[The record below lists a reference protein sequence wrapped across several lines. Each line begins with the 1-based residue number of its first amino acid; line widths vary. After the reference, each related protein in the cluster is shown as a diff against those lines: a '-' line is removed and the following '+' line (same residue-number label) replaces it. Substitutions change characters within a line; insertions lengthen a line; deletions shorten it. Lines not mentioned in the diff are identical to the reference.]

1 MLKGETAK
9 TLEPELSK
17 ANQKADT
24 RDVTAESSQVEE
36 ESSSSFF
43 AAFGVGMQ
51 EEKEMSSA
59 FSFGGFGG
67 DSGDVGGNSGNDA
80 QGTSSFSK

>member
-1 MLKGETAK
+1 M
-9 TLEPELSK
+9 EPELSK

-24 RDVTAESSQVEE
+24 SCDVTAESSQAEVD
-36 ESSSSFF
+36 SSSSFF

-51 EEKEMSSA
+51 EEKEMTSA